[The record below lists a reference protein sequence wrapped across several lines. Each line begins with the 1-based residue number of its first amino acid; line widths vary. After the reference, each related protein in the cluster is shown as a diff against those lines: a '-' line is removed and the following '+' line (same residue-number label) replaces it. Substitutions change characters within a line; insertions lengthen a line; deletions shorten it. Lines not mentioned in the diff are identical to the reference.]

1 MMRLCGECMSNENVR
16 PQLIQLFH
24 SIRSR
29 FFFPELPLDEI
40 AHWNKQQ
47 VDGLRTGRCQGG
59 REDRRNTI
67 SSLLVQLPFS
77 CSHHYLTTT
86 CVVRPTTT
94 KWAPQ

>member
-16 PQLIQLFH
+16 PQLLQLFL
-24 SIRSR
+24 SGLAS
-29 FFFPELPLDEI
+29 FPELPLNEI

-47 VDGLRTGRCQGG
+47 VDGLRTGRCQGE

-67 SSLLVQLPFS
+67 SSLLVQLPFA

>member
-16 PQLIQLFH
+16 PSPLQQLFL
-24 SIRSR
+24 SGLAS
-29 FFFPELPLDEI
+29 FPELLLNEI

-86 CVVRPTTT
+86 CVVRPTTS

>member
-16 PQLIQLFH
+16 PQLLQLFL
-24 SIRSR
+24 SGLAS
-29 FFFPELPLDEI
+29 FPELLLNEI
-40 AHWNKQQ
+40 AHWNKQ